1 MQCVMLGTQ
10 HPVGSYHDESVM
22 PGLHQH
28 VDAVQS
34 VMPGTPRP
42 VGSYHDESVMPGL
55 HQHVDAVQSVMPGTP
70 RPISDCRRSITPRSR
85 QPLSTMQSVTPG
97 LQQHVGR
104 YQESVMPHL
113 GQPRSTVQSVG
124 VSALSRAPS
133 TTPPAAQPSA
143 SVSGQYEWSVLS
155 TVLLNGPLLPAKFYF
170 DRCYVSS
177 L

>member
-1 MQCVMLGTQ
+1 
-10 HPVGSYHDESVM
+10 
-22 PGLHQH
+22 
-28 VDAVQS
+28 

-177 L
+177 LWGENPKTGP